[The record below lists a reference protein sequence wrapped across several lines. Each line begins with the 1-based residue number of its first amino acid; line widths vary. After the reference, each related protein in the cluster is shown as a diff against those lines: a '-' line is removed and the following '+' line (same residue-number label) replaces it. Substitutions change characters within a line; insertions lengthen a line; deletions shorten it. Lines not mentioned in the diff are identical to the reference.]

1 MPAKAGIQW
10 PLSLV
15 NAHHRGYW
23 VGGFKPGDD
32 KPVVGSYTEPSIQR
46 GTAVL
51 DVKWIR
57 DNRDAFIKGL
67 TDRGFEASAR
77 ATLNR
82 ILNLDEQRRS
92 AIQKLQDAQARRNAA
107 SKEIGKAKASKDE
120 KSAQR
125 LMDEVAALKG
135 TIQEGEAEEKRLD
148 DELRNLLAAI
158 PNNPAPDVPIG
169 PDADANVVL
178 RKFGEPKKFPFQPKQ
193 HFEIGEALGL
203 MDFETAAKLSG
214 ARFVVLKGPL
224 ARLERALAQFMSSA
238 IQASIETIRRRVDAF
253 GTTEPSIQRE
263 GRNRVLVQVPGIS
276 DVERLKTL
284 IGETGKL
291 EFKLVDP
298 SANAEQIAQSK
309 VVPPGDELLYGNPP
323 SGAPKGTPQIP
334 YVLRNQVL
342 VTGQNLVD
350 AQPSFDQ
357 RTGEPVV
364 TFRFDAAG
372 ATRFGKVTQEN
383 VGLPFAIILDNKV
396 ISAPVIRE
404 PILGGTGQISG
415 HFTVQ
420 EANDLA
426 VLLRSGA
433 LPAKLTVIE
442 ERTVGA
448 SLGADS
454 IESGKKAALM
464 GLTLVMIFMLAGYG
478 LFGLFANV
486 ALLINIALIFAVLSL
501 MGATLTLPGIA
512 GIVLTIGIAVDANVL
527 INERIRE
534 EIRAGKSPFAAVDA
548 GYSRALITIIDS
560 NVTTLIAVLVLFW
573 LGSGPVR
580 GFAVTLTVGVLASM
594 FTAVTVTRLMV
605 AYWLRWTRPQLIPI

>member
-1 MPAKAGIQW
+1 MLHFQTWKLVLVIGIVIAGILYALPNVFPRTAMESMPTWLPHKQVNLGLDLQGGAHLLYQLDEKEMTEDW
-10 PLSLV
+10 LGTIRGDVRETLRRARIGYTDLSQDLTTRTV
-15 NAHHRGYW
+15 SVKIREPGDLDLAYQELRKLAAP
-23 VGGFKPGDD
+23 VGGNVFSGFSGYDLDISTKDNG
-32 KPVVGSYTEPSIQR
+32 VVLTV
-46 GTAVL
+46 T
-51 DVKWIR
+51 
-57 DNRDAFIKGL
+57 DAGL
-67 TDRGFEASAR
+67 THRMG
-77 ATLNR
+77 
-82 ILNLDEQRRS
+82 
-92 AIQKLQDAQARRNAA
+92 
-107 SKEIGKAKASKDE
+107 
-120 KSAQR
+120 
-125 LMDEVAALKG
+125 
-135 TIQEGEAEEKRLD
+135 
-148 DELRNLLAAI
+148 
-158 PNNPAPDVPIG
+158 
-169 PDADANVVL
+169 
-178 RKFGEPKKFPFQPKQ
+178 
-193 HFEIGEALGL
+193 
-203 MDFETAAKLSG
+203 
-214 ARFVVLKGPL
+214 
-224 ARLERALAQFMSSA
+224 SA

-263 GRNRVLVQVPGIS
+263 GRSRVLVQVPGIS

-309 VVPPGDELLYGNPP
+309 VVPPGDELMYGNPP
-323 SGAPKGTPQIP
+323 SGAPQGTPQIP
-334 YVLRNQVL
+334 YVLKNQVL

-372 ATRFGKVTQEN
+372 ASRFGKVTSEN

-464 GLTLVMIFMLAGYG
+464 GLALVMLFMLAGYG
-478 LFGLFANV
+478 LFGLFANI

-548 GYSRALITIIDS
+548 GYSRALITIVDS

>member
-1 MPAKAGIQW
+1 MLHFQTWKLVLVLGIVIAAILYALPNVFPRATMEQVPTW
-10 PLSLV
+10 LPHKQVNLGLDLQGGAHLLYQLDEKEMTDDWLNTIRGDVRETLRRARIGYTDLSQDAASRAVSVKIREPGDVDRAYQELRKL
-15 NAHHRGYW
+15 AAP
-23 VGGFKPGDD
+23 VGGNVFSGFSGYD
-32 KPVVGSYTEPSIQR
+32 
-46 GTAVL
+46 L
-51 DVKWIR
+51 DVSTK
-57 DNRDAFIKGL
+57 DDAVVLTVTDAGL
-67 TDRGFEASAR
+67 THR
-77 ATLNR
+77 
-82 ILNLDEQRRS
+82 
-92 AIQKLQDAQARRNAA
+92 
-107 SKEIGKAKASKDE
+107 
-120 KSAQR
+120 
-125 LMDEVAALKG
+125 
-135 TIQEGEAEEKRLD
+135 
-148 DELRNLLAAI
+148 
-158 PNNPAPDVPIG
+158 
-169 PDADANVVL
+169 
-178 RKFGEPKKFPFQPKQ
+178 
-193 HFEIGEALGL
+193 
-203 MDFETAAKLSG
+203 
-214 ARFVVLKGPL
+214 
-224 ARLERALAQFMSSA
+224 MSSA

-263 GRNRVLVQVPGIS
+263 GRSRVLVQVPGIS

-298 SANAEQIAQSK
+298 SANAEQIAQSR

-464 GLTLVMIFMLAGYG
+464 GLALVMIFMLAGYG

>member
-1 MPAKAGIQW
+1 VFPRATMEQVPTWLPHKQVNLGLDLQGGAHLLYQLDEKEMTDDWLNTIRGDVRETLRRTRIGYTD
-10 PLSLV
+10 LSQDAASRTVSVKIREPGDVDRAYQELRKL
-15 NAHHRGYW
+15 AAP
-23 VGGFKPGDD
+23 VGGNVFSGFSGYD
-32 KPVVGSYTEPSIQR
+32 
-46 GTAVL
+46 L
-51 DVKWIR
+51 DVSTK
-57 DNRDAFIKGL
+57 DNAVVLTVTDAGL
-67 TDRGFEASAR
+67 THR
-77 ATLNR
+77 
-82 ILNLDEQRRS
+82 
-92 AIQKLQDAQARRNAA
+92 
-107 SKEIGKAKASKDE
+107 
-120 KSAQR
+120 
-125 LMDEVAALKG
+125 
-135 TIQEGEAEEKRLD
+135 
-148 DELRNLLAAI
+148 
-158 PNNPAPDVPIG
+158 
-169 PDADANVVL
+169 
-178 RKFGEPKKFPFQPKQ
+178 
-193 HFEIGEALGL
+193 
-203 MDFETAAKLSG
+203 
-214 ARFVVLKGPL
+214 
-224 ARLERALAQFMSSA
+224 MSSA

-263 GRNRVLVQVPGIS
+263 GRSRVLVQVPGIS

-298 SANAEQIAQSK
+298 SANAEQIAQSR

-464 GLTLVMIFMLAGYG
+464 GLALVMIFMLAGYG

>member
-1 MPAKAGIQW
+1 MLHFQKWKLILVFAVVVAGILFALPNVFPAATMERMPAWLPHKQ
-10 PLSLV
+10 V
-15 NAHHRGYW
+15 NLGLDLQGGAHLLYQLDEKEMVQDWLNTIRGD
-23 VGGFKPGDD
+23 VRETLRRARIG
-32 KPVVGSYTEPSIQR
+32 YTDLQLNVANRS
-46 GTAVL
+46 VS
-51 DVKWIR
+51 VKIR
-57 DNRDAFIKGL
+57 DAAE
-67 TDRGFEASAR
+67 TD
-77 ATLNR
+77 
-82 ILNLDEQRRS
+82 
-92 AIQKLQDAQARRNAA
+92 
-107 SKEIGKAKASKDE
+107 KAY
-120 KSAQR
+120 
-125 LMDEVAALKG
+125 
-135 TIQEGEAEEKRLD
+135 
-148 DELRNLLAAI
+148 DELR
-158 PNNPAPDVPIG
+158 
-169 PDADANVVL
+169 
-178 RKFGEPKKFPFQPKQ
+178 K
-193 HFEIGEALGL
+193 
-203 MDFETAAKLSG
+203 
-214 ARFVVLKGPL
+214 
-224 ARLERALAQFMSSA
+224 LAQPVGGNVFSGFSGYDMDVAKVGSDGISLTITDVGLTHRMGSA

-263 GRNRVLVQVPGIS
+263 GRDRVLVQVPGIQ
-276 DVERLKTL
+276 DVERLKKL

-298 SANAEQIAQSK
+298 SVNAAQAAETK
-309 VVPPGDELLYGNPP
+309 QVPIGDELVYGNPP
-323 SGAPKGTPQIP
+323 SGAPPGSPQIP
-334 YVLRNQVL
+334 YVLKSQVL
-342 VTGQNLVD
+342 VSGQNLVD
-350 AQPSFDQ
+350 AQASFDQ

-372 ATRFGKVTQEN
+372 AKRFAMVTQEN
-383 VGLPFAIILDNKV
+383 VGLPFAIVLDNKV

-415 HFTVQ
+415 NFTVA

-464 GLTLVMIFMLAGYG
+464 GLALVMVFMLVGYG
-478 LFGLFANV
+478 LFGLFADL
-486 ALLINIALIFAVLSL
+486 ALIINIVLIFAVLSL
-501 MGATLTLPGIA
+501 IGATLTLPGIA
-512 GIVLTIGIAVDANVL
+512 GIVLTLGIAVDANVL

-548 GYSRALITIIDS
+548 GYSRALITIVDS

-580 GFAVTLTVGVLASM
+580 GFAVTLTIGVIASM

>member
-1 MPAKAGIQW
+1 MLHFQTWKLVLVLGIVIAGILYALPNVFPRATIDRVPSWLPHKQVNLGLDLQGGAHLLYQLDEKEMTDDW
-10 PLSLV
+10 LSTI
-15 NAHHRGYW
+15 RGDVRETLRRARIGYTDLSQD
-23 VGGFKPGDD
+23 VTARSVSVKIRDAAELD
-32 KPVVGSYTEPSIQR
+32 KAYQELRKLAAPVGSNVFSGFSGYD
-46 GTAVL
+46 L
-51 DVKWIR
+51 DV
-57 DNRDAFIKGL
+57 
-67 TDRGFEASAR
+67 
-77 ATLNR
+77 AT
-82 ILNLDEQRRS
+82 
-92 AIQKLQDAQARRNAA
+92 
-107 SKEIGKAKASKDE
+107 KD
-120 KSAQR
+120 
-125 LMDEVAALKG
+125 D
-135 TIQEGEAEEKRLD
+135 T
-148 DELRNLLAAI
+148 
-158 PNNPAPDVPIG
+158 
-169 PDADANVVL
+169 VVL
-178 RKFGEPKKFPFQPKQ
+178 TVTD
-193 HFEIGEALGL
+193 AGL
-203 MDFETAAKLSG
+203 AH
-214 ARFVVLKGPL
+214 R
-224 ARLERALAQFMSSA
+224 MSSA

-263 GRNRVLVQVPGIS
+263 GRSRVLVQVPGIS

-298 SANAEQIAQSK
+298 SANPEQIAQSK

-323 SGAPKGTPQIP
+323 SGAPQGSPQIP
-334 YVLRNQVL
+334 YVLKNQVL

-350 AQPSFDQ
+350 AQPNFDQ

-372 ATRFGKVTQEN
+372 ATRFGKVTSEN

-415 HFTVQ
+415 HFSVQ

-454 IESGKKAALM
+454 IEAGKKAALM
-464 GLTLVMIFMLAGYG
+464 GLALVMIFMLAGYG
-478 LFGLFANV
+478 LFGLFANL
-486 ALLINIALIFAVLSL
+486 ALIINIALIFAVLSL

-534 EIRAGKSPFAAVDA
+534 EIRTGKSPFAAVDA

-580 GFAVTLTVGVLASM
+580 GFAVTLTVGVIASM

>member
-1 MPAKAGIQW
+1 MLHFQRWKMILVFGILVAGFLFALPNLFPAATVARLPNWLPHKQINLGLDLQGGAHLLYQLDDKEMIEDWLNNIRGDVRETLRKDRIGYSDLAQDVSKRSVSVTMRDPADMDKAYEALRKLAS
-10 PLSLV
+10 P
-15 NAHHRGYW
+15 
-23 VGGFKPGDD
+23 VGGNVFSGFSGYDFDVATSGDNKITLTITDPGMAHRM
-32 KPVVGSYTEPSIQR
+32 T
-46 GTAVL
+46 
-51 DVKWIR
+51 
-57 DNRDAFIKGL
+57 
-67 TDRGFEASAR
+67 
-77 ATLNR
+77 
-82 ILNLDEQRRS
+82 
-92 AIQKLQDAQARRNAA
+92 
-107 SKEIGKAKASKDE
+107 
-120 KSAQR
+120 
-125 LMDEVAALKG
+125 
-135 TIQEGEAEEKRLD
+135 
-148 DELRNLLAAI
+148 
-158 PNNPAPDVPIG
+158 
-169 PDADANVVL
+169 
-178 RKFGEPKKFPFQPKQ
+178 
-193 HFEIGEALGL
+193 
-203 MDFETAAKLSG
+203 
-214 ARFVVLKGPL
+214 
-224 ARLERALAQFMSSA
+224 SA

-263 GRNRVLVQVPGIS
+263 GANRVLVQVPGIQ

-298 SANAEQIAQSK
+298 AVDPVQAAATKQ
-309 VVPPGDELLYGNPP
+309 VPPGDELVYGTDER
-323 SGAPKGTPQIP
+323 AGTQPIP
-334 YVLRNQVL
+334 YVLKSQTL
-342 VTGQNLVD
+342 VNGENLVD
-350 AQPSFDQ
+350 AQPGFDS

-372 ATRFGKVTQEN
+372 AKRFGKVTQEN
-383 VGLPFAIILDNKV
+383 VGLPFAIVLDNKV

-415 HFTVQ
+415 NFTVQ
-420 EANDLA
+420 RANDLA

-464 GLTLVMIFMLAGYG
+464 GLALVMIFMLVGYG
-478 LFGLFANV
+478 LFGLFANA
-486 ALLINIALIFAVLSL
+486 ALIVNIALIFAVLSL
-501 MGATLTLPGIA
+501 LGATLTLPGIA

-534 EIRAGKSPFAAVDA
+534 EIRAGKSPYAAVDA

-580 GFAVTLTVGVLASM
+580 GFAVTLTIGIIASM

-605 AYWLRWTRPQLIPI
+605 SYWLRRTRPQLIPI

>member
-1 MPAKAGIQW
+1 MLHFQTWKLVLVLGIVIAGILYALPNVFPRATIDRVPSWLPHKQVNLGLDLQGGAHLLYQLDEKEMTDDW
-10 PLSLV
+10 LSTI
-15 NAHHRGYW
+15 RGDVRETLRRARIGYTGLSQDVTARSVSVKIRDAAELDKAYQELRKLAAP
-23 VGGFKPGDD
+23 VGGNVFSGFSGYD
-32 KPVVGSYTEPSIQR
+32 
-46 GTAVL
+46 L
-51 DVKWIR
+51 DV
-57 DNRDAFIKGL
+57 
-67 TDRGFEASAR
+67 
-77 ATLNR
+77 AT
-82 ILNLDEQRRS
+82 
-92 AIQKLQDAQARRNAA
+92 
-107 SKEIGKAKASKDE
+107 KD
-120 KSAQR
+120 
-125 LMDEVAALKG
+125 D
-135 TIQEGEAEEKRLD
+135 T
-148 DELRNLLAAI
+148 
-158 PNNPAPDVPIG
+158 
-169 PDADANVVL
+169 VVL
-178 RKFGEPKKFPFQPKQ
+178 TVTD
-193 HFEIGEALGL
+193 AGL
-203 MDFETAAKLSG
+203 AH
-214 ARFVVLKGPL
+214 R
-224 ARLERALAQFMSSA
+224 MSSA

-263 GRNRVLVQVPGIS
+263 GRSRVLVQVPGIS

-298 SANAEQIAQSK
+298 SANPEQIAQSK

-323 SGAPKGTPQIP
+323 SGAPQGSPQIP
-334 YVLRNQVL
+334 YVLKNQVL

-372 ATRFGKVTQEN
+372 ATRFGKVTSEN

-415 HFTVQ
+415 HFSVQ

-454 IESGKKAALM
+454 IEAGKKAALM
-464 GLTLVMIFMLAGYG
+464 GLALVMIFMLAGYG
-478 LFGLFANV
+478 LFGLFANL
-486 ALLINIALIFAVLSL
+486 ALIINIALIFAVLSL

-534 EIRAGKSPFAAVDA
+534 EIRTGKSPFAAVDA

-580 GFAVTLTVGVLASM
+580 GFAVTLTVGVIASM

-605 AYWLRWTRPQLIPI
+605 AYWLRWTRPRLIPI

>member
-1 MPAKAGIQW
+1 MLHFQTWKLVLVLGIVIAGILYALPNVFPRATIDRVPSWLPHKQVNLGLDLQGGAHLLYQLDEKEMTDDW
-10 PLSLV
+10 LSTI
-15 NAHHRGYW
+15 RGDVRETLRRTRIGYTDLSQDVTARAVSVKIRDAAELDKAYQELRKLAAP
-23 VGGFKPGDD
+23 VGGNVFSGFSGYD
-32 KPVVGSYTEPSIQR
+32 
-46 GTAVL
+46 L
-51 DVKWIR
+51 DV
-57 DNRDAFIKGL
+57 
-67 TDRGFEASAR
+67 
-77 ATLNR
+77 AT
-82 ILNLDEQRRS
+82 
-92 AIQKLQDAQARRNAA
+92 
-107 SKEIGKAKASKDE
+107 KD
-120 KSAQR
+120 
-125 LMDEVAALKG
+125 D
-135 TIQEGEAEEKRLD
+135 T
-148 DELRNLLAAI
+148 
-158 PNNPAPDVPIG
+158 
-169 PDADANVVL
+169 VVL
-178 RKFGEPKKFPFQPKQ
+178 TVTD
-193 HFEIGEALGL
+193 AGL
-203 MDFETAAKLSG
+203 AH
-214 ARFVVLKGPL
+214 R
-224 ARLERALAQFMSSA
+224 MSSA

-263 GRNRVLVQVPGIS
+263 GRSRVLVQVPGIS

-298 SANAEQIAQSK
+298 SANPEQIAQSK

-323 SGAPKGTPQIP
+323 SGAPQGSPQIP
-334 YVLRNQVL
+334 YVLKNQVL

-350 AQPSFDQ
+350 AQPNFDQ

-372 ATRFGKVTQEN
+372 ATRFGKVTSEN

-415 HFTVQ
+415 HFSVQ

-454 IESGKKAALM
+454 IEAGKKAALM
-464 GLTLVMIFMLAGYG
+464 GLALVMIFMLAGYG
-478 LFGLFANV
+478 LFGLFANL
-486 ALLINIALIFAVLSL
+486 ALIINIALIFAVLSL

-534 EIRAGKSPFAAVDA
+534 EVRTGKSPFAAVDA

-580 GFAVTLTVGVLASM
+580 GFAVTLTVGVIASM

>member
-1 MPAKAGIQW
+1 MLHFQKWKLILVFVVVLGGILFALPNVFPAATMERMPAWLPHKQ
-10 PLSLV
+10 V
-15 NAHHRGYW
+15 NLGLDLQGGAHLLYQLDEKEMVGDWLNTIRGD
-23 VGGFKPGDD
+23 VRETLRRARIG
-32 KPVVGSYTEPSIQR
+32 YTDLQLNAANRS
-46 GTAVL
+46 VS
-51 DVKWIR
+51 VKIR
-57 DNRDAFIKGL
+57 DAAE
-67 TDRGFEASAR
+67 TD
-77 ATLNR
+77 
-82 ILNLDEQRRS
+82 
-92 AIQKLQDAQARRNAA
+92 
-107 SKEIGKAKASKDE
+107 KAY
-120 KSAQR
+120 
-125 LMDEVAALKG
+125 
-135 TIQEGEAEEKRLD
+135 
-148 DELRNLLAAI
+148 DELR
-158 PNNPAPDVPIG
+158 
-169 PDADANVVL
+169 
-178 RKFGEPKKFPFQPKQ
+178 K
-193 HFEIGEALGL
+193 
-203 MDFETAAKLSG
+203 
-214 ARFVVLKGPL
+214 
-224 ARLERALAQFMSSA
+224 LAQPVGGNVFSGFSGYDMDVAKDGSGGISLTITDVGLTHRMGSA

-263 GRNRVLVQVPGIS
+263 GRDRVLVQVPGIQ
-276 DVERLKTL
+276 DVERLKKL

-298 SANAEQIAQSK
+298 SVNAVQAAETKQ
-309 VVPPGDELLYGNPP
+309 VPIGDELVYGNPP
-323 SGAPKGTPQIP
+323 SGAPPGSPQIP
-334 YVLRNQVL
+334 YVLKSQVL
-342 VTGQNLVD
+342 VSGQNLVD
-350 AQPSFDQ
+350 AQASFDQ

-372 ATRFGKVTQEN
+372 AKRFAMVTQEN
-383 VGLPFAIILDNKV
+383 VGLPFAIVLDNKV

-464 GLTLVMIFMLAGYG
+464 GLALVMVFMLVGYG
-478 LFGLFANV
+478 LFGLFADL
-486 ALLINIALIFAVLSL
+486 ALIINIVLIFAVLSL
-501 MGATLTLPGIA
+501 IGATLTLPGIA
-512 GIVLTIGIAVDANVL
+512 GIVLTLGIAVDANVL

-548 GYSRALITIIDS
+548 GYSRALITIVDS

-580 GFAVTLTVGVLASM
+580 GFAVTLTIGVIASM